1 MPSVGA
7 KTHPHSPSKLRHFT
21 QGQNGHGAGEAP
33 RRGRV
38 NWTQDPTSGL
48 HLGRLGMKK
57 QAAVHQ
63 ALQAALDSWNWRP
76 PSPHVVGHQSET
88 ILLPGL
94 RTELSTT
101 VFSGEAKE
109 WLRYLSM
116 SAASRYEPDLC
127 VRVHLHPDLRVV
139 AFEAENEESRWLA
152 DLLALGLR
160 KTRKRLEDK
169 PKVLNIFDE
178 LLFAHAGRIERR
190 LTVRLSPDVPSD
202 GTREVPREGSGRGE
216 TRIVLHSRLVRYV
229 REALLSQ
236 ARSNEEAIGLCWPLV
251 SRFVGQL
258 GYPESPRDRFV
269 EKIEV
274 FSRVTFVSIN
284 VLYEGRKSGHLIPTR
299 AGAVYEQM
307 VSDSSG
313 IPRGQLMELHPY
325 FRMLNKLGFLL
336 RGHGYGGDAA
346 EVRVAACEY
355 LDMVYL
361 RLSLAGAMPEVA
373 PGMAPMEFERVGR
386 KVRTTFPKLG
396 AYGIVDE
403 EDLEAWKTVADPFRD
418 VGFTLLRQ
426 LGIGE
431 FGRVYEA
438 LNDNSP
444 NYPGRVALK
453 VDRIV
458 GKKKKA
464 ILEAEEAMAV
474 GRALARSPHLMRL
487 YDTGKLKG
495 QRFTYHVLQLIN
507 GDTLDNLVGVTG
519 TEHASVSRPPAAR
532 ASEHEARAEYD
543 RAVSS
548 RGSQLWRRERMA
560 LPFTHA
566 LSPAMMLDLLT
577 SVLLWMEGVHAIGYA
592 INDLKNGN
600 LMMSRRGQLKGIDL
614 DSYAPV
620 HSPKDKVTDFM
631 FLAVSVILLLF
642 SAPVLNR
649 GPNIAWEAL
658 IESEARLRA
667 GLTEAWPFGDVERLS
682 DGRVS
687 REELTNVLVDLVHRS
702 RHLVYT
708 KRPELFSQDIAR
720 MVSLKHRLLI
730 EELVID

>member
-1 MPSVGA
+1 
-7 KTHPHSPSKLRHFT
+7 
-21 QGQNGHGAGEAP
+21 
-33 RRGRV
+33 
-38 NWTQDPTSGL
+38 
-48 HLGRLGMKK
+48 MKK
-57 QAAVHQ
+57 QDAVHQ

-76 PSPHVVGHQSET
+76 PSPHVAGHPSEAVDE
-88 ILLPGL
+88 PSL
-94 RTELSTT
+94 RTEFSTT

-109 WLRYLSM
+109 WLRYLSLPA
-116 SAASRYEPDLC
+116 SARFEADLRL
-127 VRVHLHPDLRVV
+127 RVHFQADFKMV
-139 AFEAENEESRWLA
+139 AFEAENDDSRWLA

-160 KTRKRLEDK
+160 RARKRLEDK
-169 PKVLNIFDE
+169 PKVLQVFED
-178 LLFAHAGRIERR
+178 LLFGNARR
-190 LTVRLSPDVPSD
+190 GDRTVSVRLSPDVPSD
-202 GTREVPREGSGRGE
+202 GTREVPRDGMSGHGE
-216 TRIVLHSRLVRYV
+216 TRVVLHSRLARYIH
-229 REALLSQ
+229 EALLAQ
-236 ARSNEEAIGLCWPLV
+236 ARTPDEVLGLCWPLV
-251 SRFVGQL
+251 SRFVSQL
-258 GYPESPRDRFV
+258 AYPEWPRDRFA

-274 FSRVTFVSIN
+274 FSRITFVSIN
-284 VLYEGRKSGHLIPTR
+284 VLYESRKSGHLIPSTM
-299 AGAVYEQM
+299 GSMYEDM
-307 VSDSSG
+307 VSESSG
-313 IPRGQLMELHPY
+313 IPRAELMDRHPY

-336 RGHGYGGDAA
+336 RGHGFGGDAE

-355 LDMVYL
+355 LDTVYL

-373 PGMAPMEFERVGR
+373 PAMAPMDFARIGR
-386 KVRTTFPKLG
+386 KVRTAVPQIGSF
-396 AYGIVDE
+396 GIIDN
-403 EDLEAWKTVADPFRD
+403 EDLEAWKMVADSFAD
-418 VGFTLLRQ
+418 LGFTLLRQ
-426 LGIGE
+426 LGMGE

-458 GKKKKA
+458 GKKKNA
-464 ILEAEEAMAV
+464 ILEAEEAMSV

-519 TEHASVSRPPAAR
+519 TEHASVSRPPSAR
-532 ASEHEARAEYD
+532 ASEGEAKAEFD
-543 RAVSS
+543 RAVSLRS
-548 RGSQLWRRERMA
+548 GELWRRQRMA

-566 LSPAMMLDLLT
+566 LSPAMVMDLLT
-577 SVLLWMEGVHAIGYA
+577 SVLLWMEGVHAVGYA

-614 DSYAPV
+614 DSYAPA

-642 SAPVLNR
+642 SAPVANR
-649 GPNIAWEAL
+649 GRNVPWEGL
-658 IESEARLRA
+658 IESEDRLRA
-667 GLTEAWPFGDVERLS
+667 GLIEAWPFGNVEVQS

-702 RHLVYT
+702 RHLIYT
-708 KRPELFSQDIAR
+708 KRPELFSEDIAR
-720 MVSLKHRLLI
+720 MVSVKHRLLN

>member
-1 MPSVGA
+1 
-7 KTHPHSPSKLRHFT
+7 
-21 QGQNGHGAGEAP
+21 
-33 RRGRV
+33 
-38 NWTQDPTSGL
+38 
-48 HLGRLGMKK
+48 MKK
-57 QAAVHQ
+57 QEAVHQ

-76 PSPHVVGHQSET
+76 PSPHVAGHPSEASDE
-88 ILLPGL
+88 PGV

-109 WLRYLSM
+109 WLRYLSLP
-116 SAASRYEPDLC
+116 SSTRFEADLR
-127 VRVHLHPDLRVV
+127 VRVHFQADFRMV
-139 AFEAENEESRWLA
+139 AFEAENDESRWLA

-160 KTRKRLEDK
+160 RARKRLEDK
-169 PKVLNIFDE
+169 PKVLQVFEE
-178 LLFAHAGRIERR
+178 LLFGTARR
-190 LTVRLSPDVPSD
+190 GDRTVSLRLSPDVPSD
-202 GTREVPREGSGRGE
+202 GTREVPRDGNGQGE
-216 TRIVLHSRLVRYV
+216 TRIVLHSRLARYV
-229 REALLSQ
+229 HEALL
-236 ARSNEEAIGLCWPLV
+236 ARARTPDEVLGLCWPLV
-251 SRFVGQL
+251 SRFASQL
-258 GYPESPRDRFV
+258 GYPEWPRDRFA

-274 FSRVTFVSIN
+274 FSRITFVSIN
-284 VLYEGRKSGHLIPTR
+284 VLYESRKSGHLIPSTM
-299 AGAVYEQM
+299 GCIYEDM
-307 VSDSSG
+307 VAESSG
-313 IPRGQLMELHPY
+313 IPRPELMDRHPY

-336 RGHGYGGDAA
+336 RGHGFGGDAA

-355 LDMVYL
+355 LDTVYL
-361 RLSLAGAMPEVA
+361 RLSLSGAMPEVA
-373 PGMAPMEFERVGR
+373 PGMAPMDFERVGR
-386 KVRTTFPKLG
+386 KVRTTSPQIGSFG
-396 AYGIVDE
+396 VIDN

-418 VGFTLLRQ
+418 LGFTLLRQ
-426 LGIGE
+426 LGMGE

-438 LNDNSP
+438 LNDNST

-458 GKKKKA
+458 GKKKNA
-464 ILEAEEAMAV
+464 ILEAEAAMSV

-532 ASEHEARAEYD
+532 TSDVEGLAEFD
-543 RAVSS
+543 RAVSL
-548 RGSQLWRRERMA
+548 RGGELWRRQRMA

-566 LSPAMMLDLLT
+566 LSPAMVMDLLT
-577 SVLLWMEGVHAIGYA
+577 SVLLWMEGVHGVGYA

-614 DSYAPV
+614 DSYAPT

-642 SAPVLNR
+642 SAPVANR
-649 GPNIAWEAL
+649 GRNVPWEGL
-658 IESEARLRA
+658 IESEERLRA
-667 GLTEAWPFGDVERLS
+667 GLIEAWPFGNVELQS

-702 RHLVYT
+702 RHLIYT
-708 KRPELFSQDIAR
+708 KRPELFSEDIAR
-720 MVSLKHRLLI
+720 MVSVKHRLLN

>member
-1 MPSVGA
+1 
-7 KTHPHSPSKLRHFT
+7 
-21 QGQNGHGAGEAP
+21 
-33 RRGRV
+33 
-38 NWTQDPTSGL
+38 
-48 HLGRLGMKK
+48 MKK
-57 QAAVHQ
+57 QEAVHQ

-76 PSPHVVGHQSET
+76 PSPHVMGHPSEGVVE
-88 ILLPGL
+88 PGL

-109 WLRYLSM
+109 WLRYLNM
-116 SAASRYEPDLC
+116 PTATRFEADLR
-127 VRVHLHPDLRVV
+127 VRVHLQPDFRMV
-139 AFEAENEESRWLA
+139 AFEAENDDSRWLA

-160 KTRKRLEDK
+160 RARKRLEDK
-169 PKVLNIFDE
+169 PKALNIFEE
-178 LLFAHAGRIERR
+178 LLFTNAKRGDRSVV
-190 LTVRLSPDVPSD
+190 VRLSPDVPSD
-202 GTREVPREGSGRGE
+202 GTREVPRDGMSGHGE
-216 TRIVLHSRLVRYV
+216 TRIVLHSRMARYIQ
-229 REALLSQ
+229 EALLAQ
-236 ARSNEEAIGLCWPLV
+236 ARKPDEVLGLCWPLV
-251 SRFVGQL
+251 SRFVSQL
-258 GYPESPRDRFV
+258 AYPESPRDRFV

-274 FSRVTFVSIN
+274 FSRITFVSIN
-284 VLYEGRKSGHLIPTR
+284 VLYESRKSGRLIPSS
-299 AGAVYEQM
+299 AGCVYEDM
-307 VSDSSG
+307 VSESSG
-313 IPRGQLMELHPY
+313 IPRLELMDRHPY

-336 RGHGYGGDAA
+336 RGHGFGGDAA

-355 LDMVYL
+355 LDTVYL

-373 PGMAPMEFERVGR
+373 PAMAPMDFERIGR
-386 KVRTTFPKLG
+386 KVRTTSPLIGSFG
-396 AYGIVDE
+396 VVDN
-403 EDLEAWKTVADPFRD
+403 EDLEAWKMVADSFGD
-418 VGFTLLRQ
+418 LGFTLLRQ
-426 LGIGE
+426 LGMGE

-438 LNDNSP
+438 LNDNST

-458 GKKKKA
+458 GKKKNA
-464 ILEAEEAMAV
+464 ILEAEEAMSV
-474 GRALARSPHLMRL
+474 GRALARAPHLMRL

-519 TEHASVSRPPAAR
+519 TEHASVSRPPNAR
-532 ASEHEARAEYD
+532 SSEGEAQAEFE
-543 RAVSS
+543 RAVSLRS
-548 RGSQLWRRERMA
+548 GELWRRQRMA

-566 LSPAMMLDLLT
+566 LSPAMVLDLLT
-577 SVLLWMEGVHAIGYA
+577 SVLLWMESVHGVGYA

-614 DSYAPV
+614 DSYAPA

-642 SAPVLNR
+642 SAPVANR
-649 GPNIAWEAL
+649 GRNVPWEAL
-658 IESEARLRA
+658 IESESQLRA
-667 GLTEAWPFGDVERLS
+667 GLVEAWPFGNVELQS

-687 REELTNVLVDLVHRS
+687 REELTTALVDLVHRS

-720 MVSLKHRLLI
+720 MVSLKHRLLN